1 QSTDMKRKHDAI
13 VGDGAETKKMKQLRP
28 FDFAAHPKRKIA
40 LRFFYY
46 GWKFDG
52 LVQQNNTE
60 NTVEKHLMD
69 ALIKTRL
76 IENPDECDLSR
87 CGRTDKGVSAFKQ
100 VAALVV
106 RSSTIDDT
114 SFWSPD
120 SSEETREKYSKEAE
134 ELPYLKMLNGVL
146 PSSIRVTAWAK
157 VPLSFSARHACSSR
171 IYKYSLPRANYA
183 LCKMRAAAALL
194 VGHHDFRNFCQID
207 MNAARVEMSYV
218 REIVSVTVDE
228 IRPSTPHSRYDLL
241 ELTVVGTG
249 FLWHQIRFIVGVLHE
264 IGLGNE
270 DPSLVSSLLDVSL
283 TPRRPVYQ
291 MAVDSPLCLFD
302 CKFEREGQAVQW
314 TTAEEKVFE
323 KNFSHLQREWA
334 EAATRARLLENMM
347 RELAAESR
355 GGGAEVDEDRG
366 LTEFVQ
372 DKARGG
378 EYVPFS
384 KRKTCD
390 SLEEKAVKLREKRAR
405 EERDV

>member
-1 QSTDMKRKHDAI
+1 QNTGMKRKHEPTNGDA
-13 VGDGAETKKMKQLRP
+13 GDVTKKAKQLRP

-52 LVQQNNTE
+52 LVQQKDTE

-69 ALIKTRL
+69 ALLKTRL
-76 IENPDECDLSR
+76 IENPEECDLSR

-106 RSSTIDDT
+106 RSSTVDEQ
-114 SFWSPD
+114 SFWPEET
-120 SSEETREKYSKEAE
+120 SEETKQAYKEADD
-134 ELPYLKMLNGVL
+134 LPYLRMLNGVL
-146 PSSIRVTAWAK
+146 PPSIRVTAWAK

-171 IYKYSLPRANYA
+171 IYKYALPRANYD
-183 LCKMRAAAALL
+183 LQKLRAAASLL
-194 VGHHDFRNFCQID
+194 EGRHDFRNFCQID
-207 MNAARVEMSYV
+207 MNAARVEMSYE
-218 REIVSVTVDE
+218 REIVQVTVEE
-228 IRPSTPHSRYDLL
+228 IRPSCPSSRYDLL

-264 IGLGNE
+264 IGQGREQPELITR
-270 DPSLVSSLLDVSL
+270 LLDVSA

-314 TTAEEKVFE
+314 RRAEEKVFE
-323 KNFSHLQREWA
+323 KNLSHLQREWT

-347 RELAAESR
+347 RSLCEEAREE
-355 GGGAEVDEDRG
+355 GGEVDEDRG
-366 LTEFVQ
+366 LGEFVQ
-372 DKARGG
+372 DKPQSDK
-378 EYVPFS
+378 YVPFAD
-384 KRKTCD
+384 RKTCD
-390 SLEEKAVKLREKRAR
+390 SLEEKAEKLREKRAR
-405 EERDV
+405 